1 MSLMSRGRWSRGR
14 RRWNDLW
21 WDYATRRWRILWRD
35 YQPQHPCERC
45 GAPTYENHHF
55 CSRACL
61 YDYRAEVHRLG
72 DRMVELLTDLIE
84 SGDYW
89 VNAVD
94 VADAYI
100 RWEGLKTPLRSV
112 QYRQKRVDE
121 LERMHT

>member
-1 MSLMSRGRWSRGR
+1 
-14 RRWNDLW
+14 
-21 WDYATRRWRILWRD
+21 
-35 YQPQHPCERC
+35 
-45 GAPTYENHHF
+45 
-55 CSRACL
+55 
-61 YDYRAEVHRLG
+61 
-72 DRMVELLTDLIE
+72 MVELLTDLIE